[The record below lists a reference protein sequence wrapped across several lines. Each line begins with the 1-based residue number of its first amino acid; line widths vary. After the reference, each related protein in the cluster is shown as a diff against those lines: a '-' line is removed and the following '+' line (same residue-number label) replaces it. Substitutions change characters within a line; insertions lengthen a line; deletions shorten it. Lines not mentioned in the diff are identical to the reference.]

1 MEQNSLDHSLAPQIL
16 IKNQANAFV
25 MVKSYPKIVED
36 SLIEFITDFVK
47 EAIESVRDEIMFF
60 IVLDN
65 ASLMDAASWSLFES
79 ITGQCDHM
87 IIVSCLQ
94 SPVQGFNEH
103 NGASENFKISDHA
116 QSYYLEHMRQ
126 IED

>member
-1 MEQNSLDHSLAPQIL
+1 
-16 IKNQANAFV
+16 
-25 MVKSYPKIVED
+25 MVKNYPKIVED
-36 SLIEFITDFVK
+36 SLIEFITEFVR

-94 SPVQGFNEH
+94 SP
-103 NGASENFKISDHA
+103 
-116 QSYYLEHMRQ
+116 L
-126 IED
+126 